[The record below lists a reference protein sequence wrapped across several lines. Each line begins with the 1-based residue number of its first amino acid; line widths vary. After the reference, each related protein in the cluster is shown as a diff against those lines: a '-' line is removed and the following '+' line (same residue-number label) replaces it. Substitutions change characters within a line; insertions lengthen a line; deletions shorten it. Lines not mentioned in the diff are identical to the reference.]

1 LTTKVTKNTNTNC
14 FFVPFVAFVVD
25 GAFGITNVQL
35 SAPEFLNTLERS
47 GLSTWI
53 RESESAFA
61 YYFVLVIHNIG
72 LALLVGACGVLGA
85 RLLGFVPELPLA
97 PLRRYFRFVWAGFW
111 LNVVSGV
118 FLLIAYPTKALTN
131 PVFYVKLVL
140 IAVGVVALKRIERQL
155 LVGASA
161 RAATAAVER
170 SLALWMLASWL
181 GVLTAGRALAYTAT
195 YLLYGKG
202 T

>member
-1 LTTKVTKNTNTNC
+1 MA
-14 FFVPFVAFVVD
+14 VPAFLET
-25 GAFGITNVQL
+25 I
-35 SAPEFLNTLERS
+35 ERS

-53 RESESAFA
+53 RESESAYA

-72 LALLVGACGVLGA
+72 LALLVGTCGVLGA
-85 RLLGFVPELPLA
+85 RLLGFVPELPFA
-97 PLRRYFRFVWAGFW
+97 PLRRFFTFIWIGFW

-131 PVFYVKLVL
+131 PLFYVKLVL
-140 IAVGVVALKRIERQL
+140 VAVGVWTLRRIERETE
-155 LVGASA
+155 V
-161 RAATAAVER
+161 RR
-170 SLALWMLASWL
+170 SLALWMLGSWL

-195 YLLYGKG
+195 YILYGKG

>member
-1 LTTKVTKNTNTNC
+1 M
-14 FFVPFVAFVVD
+14 VAP
-25 GAFGITNVQL
+25 AFL
-35 SAPEFLNTLERS
+35 ETLERS

-111 LNVVSGV
+111 LNVVSGL

-131 PVFYVKLVL
+131 PIFYIKLAL
-140 IAVGVVALKRIERQL
+140 IAVGVVVLRRIERRL
-155 LVGASA
+155 PRDVVA
-161 RAATAAVER
+161 RDGTPALER
-170 SLALWMLASWL
+170 SLALWMLGVWL

-195 YLLYGKG
+195 YILYGKG

>member
-1 LTTKVTKNTNTNC
+1 LA
-14 FFVPFVAFVVD
+14 VPAFLD
-25 GAFGITNVQL
+25 TI
-35 SAPEFLNTLERS
+35 ERS

-72 LALLVGACGVLGA
+72 LALLVGTCGVLGA
-85 RLLGFVPELPLA
+85 SLLGFVPELPFA
-97 PLRRYFRFVWAGFW
+97 PLRRFFRFIWIGFW

-131 PVFYVKLVL
+131 PLFYVKLLLV
-140 IAVGVVALKRIERQL
+140 ASGVWTLRRIERE
-155 LVGASA
+155 
-161 RAATAAVER
+161 VEVKR
-170 SLALWMLASWL
+170 SLALWMLGSWL
-181 GVLTAGRALAYTAT
+181 GVLTAGRALAYTAR
-195 YLLYGKG
+195 YILYGKG

>member
-1 LTTKVTKNTNTNC
+1 MT
-14 FFVPFVAFVVD
+14 
-25 GAFGITNVQL
+25 
-35 SAPEFLNTLERS
+35 APAFLNTLERS

-85 RLLGFVPELPLA
+85 RLLGFVPELPIA
-97 PLRRYFRFVWAGFW
+97 PLRRFFRIVWAGFW
-111 LNVVSGV
+111 LNVVSGI

-131 PVFYVKLVL
+131 PLFYIKLVL
-140 IAVGVVALKRIERQL
+140 IALGVFALRRIERQL
-155 LVGASA
+155 SVDTA
-161 RAATAAVER
+161 RDATPAVPR
-170 SLALWMLASWL
+170 SLALWMLGLWL

-195 YLLYGKG
+195 YILYGKG

>member
-1 LTTKVTKNTNTNC
+1 LA
-14 FFVPFVAFVVD
+14 VPAFLET
-25 GAFGITNVQL
+25 I
-35 SAPEFLNTLERS
+35 ERS

-72 LALLVGACGVLGA
+72 LALLVGTCGVLGA
-85 RLLGFVPELPLA
+85 RLLGFVPELPLV
-97 PLRRYFRFVWAGFW
+97 PLRRFFTFIWIGFW

-131 PVFYVKLVL
+131 PLFYVKLVL
-140 IAVGVVALKRIERQL
+140 VAIGVWTLRRIERE
-155 LVGASA
+155 VDV
-161 RAATAAVER
+161 RR
-170 SLALWMLASWL
+170 SLALWMLGSWL
-181 GVLTAGRALAYTAT
+181 GVLTAGRALAYTAS

>member
-1 LTTKVTKNTNTNC
+1 MT
-14 FFVPFVAFVVD
+14 
-25 GAFGITNVQL
+25 
-35 SAPEFLNTLERS
+35 APAFLNTLERS

-131 PVFYVKLVL
+131 PVFYIKLVF
-140 IAVGVVALKRIERQL
+140 IAAGVVVLRRIERQL
-155 LVGASA
+155 PRDAGA
-161 RAATAAVER
+161 RDATPVATR
-170 SLALWMLASWL
+170 SLALWMVGLWL

-195 YLLYGKG
+195 YILYGKG

>member
-1 LTTKVTKNTNTNC
+1 MDA
-14 FFVPFVAFVVD
+14 PAF
-25 GAFGITNVQL
+25 L
-35 SAPEFLNTLERS
+35 ETLERS

-61 YYFVLVIHNIG
+61 YYLVLVIHNIG

-111 LNVVSGV
+111 LNVVSGL

-131 PVFYVKLVL
+131 PIFYIKLAL
-140 IAVGVVALKRIERQL
+140 IAVGVVVLRRIERRL
-155 LVGASA
+155 PRDVVA
-161 RAATAAVER
+161 RDGTPALER
-170 SLALWMLASWL
+170 SLALWMLGVWL

-195 YLLYGKG
+195 YILYGKG

>member
-1 LTTKVTKNTNTNC
+1 M
-14 FFVPFVAFVVD
+14 
-25 GAFGITNVQL
+25 
-35 SAPEFLNTLERS
+35 SAPAFLDTLERS

-61 YYFVLVIHNIG
+61 YYFVLVLHNIG
-72 LALLVGACGVLGA
+72 LALLVGTCGLLGA
-85 RLLGFVPELPLA
+85 RLLGFAPELPLP
-97 PLRRYFRFVWAGFW
+97 PLRRFFRFIWVGFW
-111 LNVVSGV
+111 LNVVSGAV
-118 FLLIAYPTKALTN
+118 LLIAYPTKALTN

-140 IAVGVVALKRIERQL
+140 VALGVLALTKIDREFLDDAPDSESR
-155 LVGASA
+155 VA
-161 RAATAAVER
+161 RRR
-170 SLALWMLASWL
+170 SLVLWTLGLWF

>member
-1 LTTKVTKNTNTNC
+1 M
-14 FFVPFVAFVVD
+14 VAP
-25 GAFGITNVQL
+25 AFL
-35 SAPEFLNTLERS
+35 ETLERS

-61 YYFVLVIHNIG
+61 YYLVLVIHNIG

-140 IAVGVVALKRIERQL
+140 IAVGAVVLRRIERQL
-155 LVGASA
+155 PREAVA
-161 RAATAAVER
+161 RDATPTVER
-170 SLALWMLASWL
+170 SLALWMLGLWL

-195 YLLYGKG
+195 YILYGKG

>member
-1 LTTKVTKNTNTNC
+1 LAA
-14 FFVPFVAFVVD
+14 PAF
-25 GAFGITNVQL
+25 L
-35 SAPEFLNTLERS
+35 ETLERS
-47 GLSTWI
+47 DLSTWI

-72 LALLVGACGVLGA
+72 LALLVGTCGVLGA
-85 RLLGFVPELPLA
+85 RLLGFVPELPVA
-97 PLRRYFRFVWAGFW
+97 PLRRYFRFIWAGFW

-131 PVFYVKLVL
+131 PVFYIKLVL
-140 IAVGVVALKRIERQL
+140 IALGVVALKRIERRL
-155 LVGASA
+155 SLDAGTRDSILPVG
-161 RAATAAVER
+161 RP
-170 SLALWMLASWL
+170 LALWMLGLWL

>member
-1 LTTKVTKNTNTNC
+1 MA
-14 FFVPFVAFVVD
+14 VPAFLET
-25 GAFGITNVQL
+25 I
-35 SAPEFLNTLERS
+35 ERS

-53 RESESAFA
+53 RESESAYA

-72 LALLVGACGVLGA
+72 LALLVGTCGVLGA

-97 PLRRYFRFVWAGFW
+97 PLRRFFRFIWIGFW

-131 PVFYVKLVL
+131 PIFYVKLVL
-140 IAVGVVALKRIERQL
+140 VAVGVWLLRRIERDAD
-155 LVGASA
+155 VKP
-161 RAATAAVER
+161 
-170 SLALWMLASWL
+170 SLAAWMLAVWF
-181 GVLTAGRALAYTAT
+181 GVLTAGRALAYTAS

>member
-1 LTTKVTKNTNTNC
+1 M
-14 FFVPFVAFVVD
+14 A
-25 GAFGITNVQL
+25 
-35 SAPEFLNTLERS
+35 APELLNTLERS
-47 GLSTWI
+47 DLSTWI

-85 RLLGFVPELPLA
+85 RLLGFVPELPIA

-131 PVFYVKLVL
+131 PIFYIKLGL
-140 IAVGVVALKRIERQL
+140 IALGVWALRRIEAYL
-155 LVGASA
+155 SINAVG
-161 RAATAAVER
+161 RDTVPAATR
-170 SLALWMLASWL
+170 SLTLWMLGLWL

-195 YLLYGKG
+195 YILYGKG

>member
-1 LTTKVTKNTNTNC
+1 MS
-14 FFVPFVAFVVD
+14 VPV
-25 GAFGITNVQL
+25 
-35 SAPEFLNTLERS
+35 FLDTLERS
-47 GLSTWI
+47 SLSTWI

-72 LALLVGACGVLGA
+72 LALLVGTCGVLGA

-97 PLRRYFRFVWAGFW
+97 PLRRFFRFVWAGFW

-131 PVFYVKLVL
+131 PLFYVKLVL
-140 IAVGVVALKRIERQL
+140 IACGVWTLRRIERE
-155 LVGASA
+155 VVVS
-161 RAATAAVER
+161 R
-170 SLALWMLASWL
+170 SLALWMLGLWF

-195 YLLYGKG
+195 YILYGKG

>member
-1 LTTKVTKNTNTNC
+1 MA
-14 FFVPFVAFVVD
+14 VPAFLET
-25 GAFGITNVQL
+25 I
-35 SAPEFLNTLERS
+35 ERS

-72 LALLVGACGVLGA
+72 LALLVGTCGVLGA
-85 RLLGFVPELPLA
+85 RLLGFVPELPLV
-97 PLRRYFRFVWAGFW
+97 PLRRFFTFIWIGFW

-131 PVFYVKLVL
+131 PLFYVMLMLVA
-140 IAVGVVALKRIERQL
+140 IGVWTLRRIERE
-155 LVGASA
+155 
-161 RAATAAVER
+161 VEVRR
-170 SLALWMLASWL
+170 SLALWMLGSWL

-195 YLLYGKG
+195 YILYGKG

>member
-1 LTTKVTKNTNTNC
+1 MA
-14 FFVPFVAFVVD
+14 VPAILD
-25 GAFGITNVQL
+25 TI
-35 SAPEFLNTLERS
+35 ERS

-72 LALLVGACGVLGA
+72 LALLVGTCGVLGA
-85 RLLGFVPELPLA
+85 SLLGFVPELPFA
-97 PLRRYFRFVWAGFW
+97 PLRRFFRFIWIGFW

-131 PVFYVKLVL
+131 PLFYVKLLLV
-140 IAVGVVALKRIERQL
+140 AVGVWTLRRIERE
-155 LVGASA
+155 
-161 RAATAAVER
+161 VEVKR
-170 SLALWMLASWL
+170 SLALWMLGLWL
-181 GVLTAGRALAYTAT
+181 GVLTAGRALAYTAS
-195 YLLYGKG
+195 YILYGKG

>member
-1 LTTKVTKNTNTNC
+1 MA
-14 FFVPFVAFVVD
+14 VPAFLET
-25 GAFGITNVQL
+25 I
-35 SAPEFLNTLERS
+35 ERS

-72 LALLVGACGVLGA
+72 LALLVGTCGVLGA
-85 RLLGFVPELPLA
+85 RLLGFVPELPLV
-97 PLRRYFRFVWAGFW
+97 PLRRFFTFIWIGFW

-131 PVFYVKLVL
+131 PLFYVKLLLV
-140 IAVGVVALKRIERQL
+140 AVGVWTLRRIERE
-155 LVGASA
+155 
-161 RAATAAVER
+161 VEVKR
-170 SLALWMLASWL
+170 SLALWMLGLWL
-181 GVLTAGRALAYTAT
+181 GVLTAGRALAYTAS
-195 YLLYGKG
+195 YILYGKG

>member
-1 LTTKVTKNTNTNC
+1 LA
-14 FFVPFVAFVVD
+14 VPAFLET
-25 GAFGITNVQL
+25 I
-35 SAPEFLNTLERS
+35 ERS

-72 LALLVGACGVLGA
+72 LALLVGTCGVLGA

-97 PLRRYFRFVWAGFW
+97 ALRRFFRFIWIGFW

-131 PVFYVKLVL
+131 PLFYVKLALVA
-140 IAVGVVALKRIERQL
+140 IGVWTLRRIERE
-155 LVGASA
+155 
-161 RAATAAVER
+161 VEVRR
-170 SLALWMLASWL
+170 SLALWMLGSWL
-181 GVLTAGRALAYTAT
+181 GALTAGRALAYTAR
-195 YLLYGKG
+195 YILYGKG

>member
-1 LTTKVTKNTNTNC
+1 LA
-14 FFVPFVAFVVD
+14 VPAFLE
-25 GAFGITNVQL
+25 AI
-35 SAPEFLNTLERS
+35 ERS

-72 LALLVGACGVLGA
+72 LALLVGTCGVLGA
-85 RLLGFVPELPLA
+85 SLLGFVPELPFA
-97 PLRRYFRFVWAGFW
+97 PLRRFFRFIWIGFW

-131 PVFYVKLVL
+131 PLFYVKLVL
-140 IAVGVVALKRIERQL
+140 VAVGVWTLRRIERE
-155 LVGASA
+155 
-161 RAATAAVER
+161 VEVRR
-170 SLALWMLASWL
+170 SLALWMLGSWL
-181 GVLTAGRALAYTAT
+181 GVLTAGRALAYTAS
-195 YLLYGKG
+195 YILYGKG

>member
-1 LTTKVTKNTNTNC
+1 MA
-14 FFVPFVAFVVD
+14 VPAFLET
-25 GAFGITNVQL
+25 I
-35 SAPEFLNTLERS
+35 ERS

-85 RLLGFVPELPLA
+85 RLLGFVPELPLV
-97 PLRRYFRFVWAGFW
+97 PLRRFFTFIWIGFW

-131 PVFYVKLVL
+131 PLFYIKLLLVV
-140 IAVGVVALKRIERQL
+140 VGVWTLRRIEKEGEVR
-155 LVGASA
+155 
-161 RAATAAVER
+161 R
-170 SLALWMLASWL
+170 SLALWMLGSWL

-195 YLLYGKG
+195 YILYGKG

>member
-1 LTTKVTKNTNTNC
+1 LAA
-14 FFVPFVAFVVD
+14 PAF
-25 GAFGITNVQL
+25 L
-35 SAPEFLNTLERS
+35 ETLERS

-53 RESESAFA
+53 RESESVFA

-85 RLLGFVPELPLA
+85 RLLGFVPELPVA

-131 PVFYVKLVL
+131 PVFYIKLVF
-140 IAVGVVALKRIERQL
+140 IALGVVVLKRIERQL
-155 LVGASA
+155 SPDAAARDSTPAVG
-161 RAATAAVER
+161 R
-170 SLALWMLASWL
+170 S
-181 GVLTAGRALAYTAT
+181 LAYTAT
-195 YLLYGKG
+195 YLLYGKA

>member
-1 LTTKVTKNTNTNC
+1 LAA
-14 FFVPFVAFVVD
+14 PAF
-25 GAFGITNVQL
+25 L
-35 SAPEFLNTLERS
+35 ETLERS

-72 LALLVGACGVLGA
+72 LALLVGQCGVLGA
-85 RLLGFVPELPLA
+85 RLLGFVPELPVA
-97 PLRRYFRFVWAGFW
+97 PLRRYFRFIWAGFW

-131 PVFYVKLVL
+131 PVFYIKLVL
-140 IAVGVVALKRIERQL
+140 IALGVVALKRIERRL
-155 LVGASA
+155 SLDAGTRDSILPVG
-161 RAATAAVER
+161 RP
-170 SLALWMLASWL
+170 LALWMLGLWL

>member
-1 LTTKVTKNTNTNC
+1 L
-14 FFVPFVAFVVD
+14 VAP
-25 GAFGITNVQL
+25 AFL
-35 SAPEFLNTLERS
+35 ETLERS

-61 YYFVLVIHNIG
+61 YYLVLVIHNIG

-111 LNVVSGV
+111 LNVVSGL

-131 PVFYVKLVL
+131 PIFYIKLAL
-140 IAVGVVALKRIERQL
+140 IAVGVVVLRRIERRL
-155 LVGASA
+155 PRDVVA
-161 RAATAAVER
+161 RDGTPALER
-170 SLALWMLASWL
+170 SLALWMLGVWL

-195 YLLYGKG
+195 YILYGKG

>member
-1 LTTKVTKNTNTNC
+1 MA
-14 FFVPFVAFVVD
+14 VPAFLET
-25 GAFGITNVQL
+25 I
-35 SAPEFLNTLERS
+35 ERS

-72 LALLVGACGVLGA
+72 LALLVGTCGVLGA
-85 RLLGFVPELPLA
+85 SLLGFVPELPFA
-97 PLRRYFRFVWAGFW
+97 PLRRFFRLIWIGFW

-131 PVFYVKLVL
+131 PLFYVKLLLV
-140 IAVGVVALKRIERQL
+140 AVGVWTLRQIERE
-155 LVGASA
+155 
-161 RAATAAVER
+161 VEVKR
-170 SLALWMLASWL
+170 SLALWMLGSWL
-181 GVLTAGRALAYTAT
+181 GVLAAGRALAYTAS
-195 YLLYGKG
+195 YILYGKG

>member
-1 LTTKVTKNTNTNC
+1 LA
-14 FFVPFVAFVVD
+14 VPAFLD
-25 GAFGITNVQL
+25 TI
-35 SAPEFLNTLERS
+35 ERS

-72 LALLVGACGVLGA
+72 LALLVGTCGVLGA
-85 RLLGFVPELPLA
+85 VLLGFVPELPVA
-97 PLRRYFRFVWAGFW
+97 PLRRFFRFIWIGFW

-131 PVFYVKLVL
+131 PLFYVKLLLV
-140 IAVGVVALKRIERQL
+140 AVGVWTLRRIERE
-155 LVGASA
+155 
-161 RAATAAVER
+161 VEVRR
-170 SLALWMLASWL
+170 SLALWMLGSWL
-181 GVLTAGRALAYTAT
+181 GVLTAGRALAYTAS
-195 YLLYGKG
+195 YILYGKG

>member
-1 LTTKVTKNTNTNC
+1 
-14 FFVPFVAFVVD
+14 
-25 GAFGITNVQL
+25 
-35 SAPEFLNTLERS
+35 
-47 GLSTWI
+47 LSTWI

-61 YYFVLVIHNIG
+61 YYFVLVVHNIG

-97 PLRRYFRFVWAGFW
+97 PLRRFFRFVWIGFW

-131 PVFYVKLVL
+131 PLFYVKLVL
-140 IAVGVVALKRIERQL
+140 IALGVVALRRIERQL
-155 LVGASA
+155 SIASA
-161 RAATAAVER
+161 ARGSTPAVSR
-170 SLALWMLASWL
+170 SLALWMLGSWL

>member
-1 LTTKVTKNTNTNC
+1 LA
-14 FFVPFVAFVVD
+14 VPAILD
-25 GAFGITNVQL
+25 TI
-35 SAPEFLNTLERS
+35 ERS

-72 LALLVGACGVLGA
+72 LALLVGTCGVLGA
-85 RLLGFVPELPLA
+85 SLLGFVPELPFA
-97 PLRRYFRFVWAGFW
+97 PLRRFFRFIWIGFW

-131 PVFYVKLVL
+131 PLFYVKLLLV
-140 IAVGVVALKRIERQL
+140 AVGVWTLRRIERE
-155 LVGASA
+155 
-161 RAATAAVER
+161 VEVKR
-170 SLALWMLASWL
+170 SLALWMLGLWL
-181 GVLTAGRALAYTAT
+181 GVLTAGRALAYTAS
-195 YLLYGKG
+195 YILYGKG

>member
-1 LTTKVTKNTNTNC
+1 VL
-14 FFVPFVAFVVD
+14 FVCFVVD
-25 GAFGITNVQL
+25 LEFTHVHL

-61 YYFVLVIHNIG
+61 YYFVLVAHNIG
-72 LALLVGACGVLGA
+72 LALLVGTCGVLGA
-85 RLLGFVPELPLA
+85 RLLGFVPELPVA

-131 PVFYVKLVL
+131 PVFYIKLVL
-140 IAVGVVALKRIERQL
+140 IAVGVVVLKRIERRL
-155 LVGASA
+155 SLDAGTRDSTPVG
-161 RAATAAVER
+161 R
-170 SLALWMLASWL
+170 SLALWMLGLWL

>member
-1 LTTKVTKNTNTNC
+1 MDA
-14 FFVPFVAFVVD
+14 PAF
-25 GAFGITNVQL
+25 L
-35 SAPEFLNTLERS
+35 ETLERS

-111 LNVVSGV
+111 LNVVSGL

-131 PVFYVKLVL
+131 PIFYIKLAL
-140 IAVGVVALKRIERQL
+140 IAVGVVVLRRIERRL
-155 LVGASA
+155 PRDVVA
-161 RAATAAVER
+161 RDGTPALER
-170 SLALWMLASWL
+170 SLALWMLGVWL
-181 GVLTAGRALAYTAT
+181 GVLTAVRALAYTAT
-195 YLLYGKG
+195 YILYGKG

>member
-1 LTTKVTKNTNTNC
+1 ML
-14 FFVPFVAFVVD
+14 FVFFVVD
-25 GAFGITNVQL
+25 LGYADVFL
-35 SAPEFLNTLERS
+35 PAPQFLNTLERS

-61 YYFVLVIHNIG
+61 YYFVLVLHNIG

-85 RLLGFVPELPLA
+85 RLLGFVPELPVA

-111 LNVVSGV
+111 LNVVSGI

-131 PVFYVKLVL
+131 PVFYIKLVL
-140 IAVGVVALKRIERQL
+140 IALGVVVLKRIERQL
-155 LVGASA
+155 SLDGAARDSA
-161 RAATAAVER
+161 PVVAR
-170 SLALWMLASWL
+170 SLALWMLGVWL